1 MMTLKLAPLDE
12 ELTIQRISGNELI
25 KKHLTNLGFVSGAV
39 IKIIAK
45 TNGNMIVNIKES
57 RIAINEQMA
66 MKIFV

>member
-1 MMTLKLAPLDE
+1 MMPLKLAPLDE

-57 RIAINEQMA
+57 RIAIDEQMA

>member
-1 MMTLKLAPLDE
+1 MMPLKLAPLDE
-12 ELTIQRISGNELI
+12 ELTIQRISDNELI

-57 RIAINEQMA
+57 RIAIDEQMA